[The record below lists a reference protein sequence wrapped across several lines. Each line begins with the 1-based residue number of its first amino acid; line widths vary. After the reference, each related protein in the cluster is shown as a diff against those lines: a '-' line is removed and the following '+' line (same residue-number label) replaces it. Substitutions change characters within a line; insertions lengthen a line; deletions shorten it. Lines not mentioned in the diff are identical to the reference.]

1 LGVLARVPHSR
12 THLSF
17 DCPECGRLALVCV
30 QVSFEKC
37 LFAMKRKSNAFSSDD
52 GTVLDEAESI
62 SACVDRVCHAMARRY
77 ASAGRGDVQVRLDFD
92 QGDGEGCSLM
102 GSLPP
107 SSRAEAHYS
116 YGSRIVDDERGEEYM
131 ELDGDEGEDEEDGD
145 EYDDDEEEA
154 SVEGDEEGESDHEAS
169 SGREWEEEEAHQVKQ
184 PSES

>member
-1 LGVLARVPHSR
+1 MANTRS
-12 THLSF
+12 
-17 DCPECGRLALVCV
+17 AY
-30 QVSFEKC
+30 
-37 LFAMKRKSNAFSSDD
+37 KRIEIAERNRMRNKAYKS
-52 GTVLDEAESI
+52 TVKTLI
-62 SACVDRVCHAMARRY
+62 KKTRVCHAMARRY

-145 EYDDDEEEA
+145 EYDDDDEEA

-184 PSES
+184 P

>member
-1 LGVLARVPHSR
+1 
-12 THLSF
+12 
-17 DCPECGRLALVCV
+17 
-30 QVSFEKC
+30 
-37 LFAMKRKSNAFSSDD
+37 MKRKSNTFSSDD

-107 SSRAEAHYS
+107 SSRAEAHY
-116 YGSRIVDDERGEEYM
+116 GSRIVDDERGEEYM

-145 EYDDDEEEA
+145 EDEDEE
-154 SVEGDEEGESDHEAS
+154 
-169 SGREWEEEEAHQVKQ
+169 
-184 PSES
+184 